1 MVAVLEE
8 PFATPE
14 KRSVGVPV
22 LGSENLRF
30 GRKPVGKR
38 ECRADDRETPSAV
51 RSEQQP

>member
-1 MVAVLEE
+1 VAVLEE

-14 KRSVGVPV
+14 KRSVGVRV

-38 ECRADDRETPSAV
+38 ECRVDDRETSFAV
-51 RSEQQP
+51 RSEQPP